1 MIPCLYDSREMKFD
15 NNGIG
20 KLADAQSCT
29 VTEKRNGSYE
39 LKLICPADGIHAEM
53 LEEGNVILAKPS
65 DTMQPQPFR
74 IYKITTPIDGKLEVQ
89 ARHISYQLNFITV
102 SPFSVSG
109 CAGAVQGLKSHAASD
124 CPFSVWTDVASSAMF
139 TVSVPASFRNCLGGM
154 DGSVLDTFGGEF
166 EWDRYTV
173 KFHRA
178 RGADH
183 KLFRASAED
192 RIVKRVGI
200 VLKAGGYKELEVDAE
215 ERLIDDSIL
224 SFPCLFDYL
233 SKIPDIE
240 NGHADRWLSC
250 IEHGLAGNR
259 YLVIAAL
266 KYVLS
271 LRKESI
277 SENIRTQLESMIKG
291 SYNKWK
297 KKKIRCLHCKEEV
310 FIKPNGF
317 CPKCSVGTELPT
329 KYFIEALVSFSSFT
343 MEEYIHLCSHPMS
356 DVSAIAKR
364 ELQKIWIAAPN
375 KLEYV
380 IDNFEKLEY
389 DGCIFELILQLPSQ
403 ITCPYGM
410 ALKRL
415 GMEIS
420 EEMQLIWLGN
430 LRSLEWISAECMK
443 TMVCE
448 SLSDESDAIRNK
460 AMKCWLGE
468 KDFWWENFA

>member
-1 MIPCLYDSREMKFD
+1 M
-15 NNGIG
+15 
-20 KLADAQSCT
+20 
-29 VTEKRNGSYE
+29 
-39 LKLICPADGIHAEM
+39 M
-53 LEEGNVILAKPS
+53 L
-65 DTMQPQPFR
+65 
-74 IYKITTPIDGKLEVQ
+74 
-89 ARHISYQLNFITV
+89 
-102 SPFSVSG
+102 
-109 CAGAVQGLKSHAASD
+109 
-124 CPFSVWTDVASSAMF
+124 
-139 TVSVPASFRNCLGGM
+139 
-154 DGSVLDTFGGEF
+154 
-166 EWDRYTV
+166 
-173 KFHRA
+173 
-178 RGADH
+178 
-183 KLFRASAED
+183 
-192 RIVKRVGI
+192 
-200 VLKAGGYKELEVDAE
+200 
-215 ERLIDDSIL
+215 
-224 SFPCLFDYL
+224 
-233 SKIPDIE
+233 
-240 NGHADRWLSC
+240 
-250 IEHGLAGNR
+250 
-259 YLVIAAL
+259 
-266 KYVLS
+266 
-271 LRKESI
+271 
-277 SENIRTQLESMIKG
+277 
-291 SYNKWK
+291 WK

>member
-1 MIPCLYDSREMKFD
+1 M
-15 NNGIG
+15 
-20 KLADAQSCT
+20 
-29 VTEKRNGSYE
+29 TEKRTD
-39 LKLICPADGIHAEM
+39 LA
-53 LEEGNVILAKPS
+53 LEARESFPRNHVEIQGVVLEKKKCL
-65 DTMQPQPFR
+65 QGKV
-74 IYKITTPIDGKLEVQ
+74 KITTVIIRDEAGSKAMKKPKGTYITIESPLMLHGDIDE
-89 ARHISYQLNFITV
+89 RE
-102 SPFSVSG
+102 PFLLCV
-109 CAGAVQGLKSHAASD
+109 C
-124 CPFSVWTDVASSAMF
+124 
-139 TVSVPASFRNCLGGM
+139 
-154 DGSVLDTFGGEF
+154 E
-166 EWDRYTV
+166 
-173 KFHRA
+173 
-178 RGADH
+178 
-183 KLFRASAED
+183 
-192 RIVKRVGI
+192 
-200 VLKAGGYKELEVDAE
+200 
-215 ERLIDDSIL
+215 
-224 SFPCLFDYL
+224 
-233 SKIPDIE
+233 
-240 NGHADRWLSC
+240 
-250 IEHGLAGNR
+250 
-259 YLVIAAL
+259 
-266 KYVLS
+266 
-271 LRKESI
+271 
-277 SENIRTQLESMIKG
+277 QLESMIKG